1 MTVREQACQR
11 ALTQK
16 QTLRRWFECPSS
28 LLERLQRR
36 VALEALGER
45 GSSFGTEAVVLETV
59 RERWGENGQKAGV
72 SAGADTKANTL
83 GTGGALQRGQGALLE
98 RLAQLGD
105 ALRGV
110 GAAAILIEATDLVV
124 GQAASM
130 GGSESVSGR

>member
-1 MTVREQACQR
+1 MREQACQG

-16 QTLRRWFECPSS
+16 QTLGRWFECPSS
-28 LLERLQRR
+28 LLERLQGRI
-36 VALEALGER
+36 ALEALGER
-45 GSSFGTEAVVLETV
+45 RGALVSDAVASEPVN
-59 RERWGENGQKAGV
+59 ERWSGDGERSGV
-72 SAGADTKANTL
+72 SRGADTKANTL
-83 GTGGALQRGQGALLE
+83 GAGGALQRGHGALLE

-105 ALRGV
+105 ALGGV